1 MRNFI
6 SLFSISIFLLVL
18 WRCNPLFEKNDEQT
32 VPVST
37 VKLDLNNEKE
47 RIAEDL
53 RELSD
58 DLGRRI
64 ATIDQHIMSAD
75 NTMKSSLDLLRAK
88 LVKEKKKVDRSLKDV
103 EVCTADAWTNVDK
116 KANQILTEAKIE
128 TQKIEERVEDILNN

>member
-1 MRNFI
+1 M
-6 SLFSISIFLLVL
+6 
-18 WRCNPLFEKNDEQT
+18 FEKNDEQT